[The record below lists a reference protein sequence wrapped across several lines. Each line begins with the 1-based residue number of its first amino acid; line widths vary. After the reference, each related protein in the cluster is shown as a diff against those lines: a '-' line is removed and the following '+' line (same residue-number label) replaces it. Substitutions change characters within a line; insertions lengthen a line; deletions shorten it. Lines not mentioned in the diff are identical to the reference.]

1 MMDKIYT
8 EAECVVVWLG
18 EAQATDTLA
27 LELLKEIHAP
37 WATSDDI
44 PILENGKGALSH
56 DAILA
61 QRMPQP
67 YFDALAAFLLR
78 PWFSRIWMYVSRDLL
93 GTRAWPRGHV
103 NISQCSGVFARTQ
116 GDDLVWNEYD
126 WGRLSGSC
134 SNRAVAANDKLYTP
148 NTTCREI
155 V

>member
-8 EAECVVVWLG
+8 EADCVVVWLG

-27 LELLKEIHAP
+27 LELLKEMHAP

-44 PILENGKGALSH
+44 PILENGKDALSH
-56 DAILA
+56 DAMLA

-78 PWFSRIWMYVSRDLL
+78 PWFSRMWMYVLHGLL
-93 GTRAWPRGHV
+93 GTCAWPSGHV
-103 NISQCSGVFARTQ
+103 NISQYSGVFARTQ
-116 GDDLVWNEYD
+116 DDDLVWHEYD
-126 WGRLSGSC
+126 WGRLSGSR

-148 NTTCREI
+148 NTICGESL
-155 V
+155 